1 MDLLLRAVEH
11 LSVGT
16 LELLHQLRKKR
27 VFLSPVFIPI
37 LISTV
42 ISFRSKMETENKEEA
57 RREYEIHDPL
67 DPRMPAN

>member
-27 VFLSPVFIPI
+27 VFLSPPVFYPNINI
-37 LISTV
+37 NGYTLSIEDGNGEQRGGTQR
-42 ISFRSKMETENKEEA
+42 I
-57 RREYEIHDPL
+57 
-67 DPRMPAN
+67 